1 MNKIKVVDDNLQIV
15 NIKNNIHIEYY
26 EKECL
31 FAINE
36 IKIVVTSDK
45 KNHNNDLE
53 IEINLKKDTK
63 LNFGIRLEKDTN
75 LNLNIVTKGKTGK
88 VQYRYTLSEN
98 SKCNV
103 VKFQNVDSIKE
114 MIVVNLE
121 EENAEFNYNFK
132 TISHE
137 KETYDYH
144 VFHNS
149 KNTISNI
156 KNNGVC
162 IKDGVIIYQVSS
174 FVPKDITG
182 CIVNQNN
189 RIINL
194 TDNKCEI
201 LPNLYIDSSDVE
213 ASHSALIGK
222 FSDEEMFYMQ
232 SRGIDYNTALKL
244 LITGFLTSDIENKKL
259 LKEVNKNI
267 EKYWR

>member
-1 MNKIKVVDDNLQIV
+1 MNKIKVVDDNLEKVSINK
-15 NIKNNIHIEYY
+15 NIQIEYY

-36 IKIVVTSDK
+36 IKINVIKDS
-45 KNHNNDLE
+45 DLE
-53 IEINLKKDTK
+53 IEINLKEHTK
-63 LNFGIRLEKDTN
+63 LNFNINVEKNVKLNLYVLTKGYNGKIQYKYN
-75 LNLNIVTKGKTGK
+75 LN
-88 VQYRYTLSEN
+88 EN
-98 SKCNV
+98 SNCDIF
-103 VKFQNVDSIKE
+103 KFQNVNSIKE
-114 MIVVNLE
+114 MIVVKLDGINSR
-121 EENAEFNYNFK
+121 FDYNFK
-132 TISHE
+132 TIGYD

-144 VFHNS
+144 IFHNS

-162 IKDGVIIYQVSS
+162 VDNGTITYQVSS

-182 CIVNQNN
+182 CVVNQNN

-201 LPNLYIDSSDVE
+201 KPNLYIDSHDVE

-222 FSDEEMFYMQ
+222 FSDEEMFYIQ
-232 SRGIDYNTALKL
+232 SRGIDYNNALKL
-244 LITGFLTSDIENKKL
+244 LIAGFLTSDIKNKKV
-259 LKEVNKNI
+259 LKEINKNI

>member
-1 MNKIKVVDDNLQIV
+1 MNKIKVVDDNLEKV
-15 NIKNNIHIEYY
+15 NVNKNIQIEYY

-36 IKIVVTSDK
+36 IKINVIKDS
-45 KNHNNDLE
+45 DLE
-53 IEINLKKDTK
+53 IEINLKEHTK
-63 LNFGIRLEKDTN
+63 LNFNINVEENVK
-75 LNLNIVTKGKTGK
+75 LNLYVLTKGYMGK
-88 VQYRYTLSEN
+88 VQYKYILNKN
-98 SKCNV
+98 SYCDIF
-103 VKFQNVDSIKE
+103 KFQNVNSIKE
-114 MIVVNLE
+114 MIVVKLNG
-121 EENAEFNYNFK
+121 ENSRFDYNFK
-132 TISHE
+132 TIGYD

-144 VFHNS
+144 IFHNS

-162 IKDGVIIYQVSS
+162 VDDGTITYQVSS

-182 CIVNQNN
+182 CSVNQSN

-201 LPNLYIDSSDVE
+201 KPNLYIDSHDVE

-222 FSDEEMFYMQ
+222 FSDEEMFYIQ
-232 SRGIDYNTALKL
+232 SRGIDYNNALKL
-244 LITGFLTSDIENKKL
+244 LISGFLTSDIRNKII
-259 LKEVNKNI
+259 LKEIHKNI